1 MAAEELALKR
11 KLIAMLAQGS
21 DDDDDDDDDEDGED
35 GSDEGDSDD
44 GDDGAS
50 GSDDAPPSLPEFE
63 DAKSNRPAGA
73 RGYDLKFR
81 SCERAL
87 ALSQPK
93 LQQLRRDCT
102 LIFPLNS
109 SSWIGCGDA
118 PRCDLERLALAVFA
132 AHTRGVEYDA
142 SRSGA
147 EFWAQVRADGHAQEA
162 VQFHWDVDEHCC
174 DELGVNVQPHLS
186 TVTYLTD
193 AGAPTVVLG
202 VPAPRAVAD
211 EENVYGTIPTAHVSW
226 PRVGKHICFDGALL
240 HGTLPEAKAAAAPAA
255 AGPRVTFLVN
265 VWLGWRPHGIRPLDA
280 ALAEKMS
287 GSGGGDGA
295 AASSSAAAAT
305 DAISALALLQ
315 PDAPAPAVRAKPAGA
330 GGSMGYS
337 QQHGRLLTLE
347 FGRQAKV
354 HAIRLPLP
362 HGLAPAADGATTTVE
377 LEFEPSTGPIRRT
390 AELCAALLPIERD

>member
-11 KLIAMLAQGS
+11 NLIAMLAQGS
-21 DDDDDDDDDEDGED
+21 DDDYDDDDDEGEDGESDDGED
-35 GSDEGDSDD
+35 GS
-44 GDDGAS
+44 DDGAS
-50 GSDDAPPSLPEFE
+50 GSDADAPPTLPEFE
-63 DAKSNRPAGA
+63 DGKSNRQNRPAGA

-109 SSWIGCGDA
+109 SSWIGCGDT

-193 AGAPTVVLG
+193 VGAPTVVLG
-202 VPAPRAVAD
+202 VPAPRAASAAAV
-211 EENVYGTIPTAHVSW
+211 EEAYGAIRTAHISW

-240 HGTLPEAKAAAAPAA
+240 HGTLPEAKAPAAPAA

-295 AASSSAAAAT
+295 DASSAAADA
-305 DAISALALLQ
+305 DAISALGRLQ
-315 PDAPAPAVRAKPAGA
+315 ADAPAPATHVTAANERG
-330 GGSMGYS
+330 
-337 QQHGRLLTLE
+337 QLLTLK
-347 FGRQAKV
+347 FGRQKKE

-362 HGLAPAADGATTTVE
+362 DGLAPTADGATTTVE
-377 LEFEPSTGPIRRT
+377 LEFEPPWQRPSSIRGA
-390 AELCAALLPIERD
+390 AELCAAEP

>member
-11 KLIAMLAQGS
+11 KLIEMLAQGS
-21 DDDDDDDDDEDGED
+21 DDDDDDDDDDGED
-35 GSDEGDSDD
+35 DGEDDSDD
-44 GDDGAS
+44 DDGAS
-50 GSDDAPPSLPEFE
+50 GSDDAPPTLPEFE

-193 AGAPTVVLG
+193 VGAPTVVLG

-211 EENVYGTIPTAHVSW
+211 EEEAYGAIPTAHVSW
-226 PRVGKHICFDGALL
+226 PRVGKHICFDGGLL
-240 HGTLPEAKAAAAPAA
+240 HGTLPEAKVPAAAAA

-295 AASSSAAAAT
+295 AASSSSAAAA
-305 DAISALALLQ
+305 DAISALARLQ

-377 LEFEPSTGPIRRT
+377 LEFEPSTGPVRRT

>member
-21 DDDDDDDDDEDGED
+21 DDDGDDEDEGED
-35 GSDEGDSDD
+35 DGEDDSDD
-44 GDDGAS
+44 GDSNNSDGS
-50 GSDDAPPSLPEFE
+50 DDDAPPSLPEFE
-63 DAKSNRPAGA
+63 DAKSNRAAGA

-193 AGAPTVVLG
+193 VGAPTVVLG

-211 EENVYGTIPTAHVSW
+211 EEEAYGAIRTAHVSW

-240 HGTLPEAKAAAAPAA
+240 HGTLPEAKAPAAPAA

-295 AASSSAAAAT
+295 AASSAAADA
-305 DAISALALLQ
+305 DAISALGRLQ
-315 PDAPAPAVRAKPAGA
+315 ADAPAPATHVTAANERG
-330 GGSMGYS
+330 
-337 QQHGRLLTLE
+337 QLLTLK
-347 FGRQAKV
+347 FGRQKKE

-362 HGLAPAADGATTTVE
+362 DGLAPTADGATTTVE
-377 LEFEPSTGPIRRT
+377 LEFEPPWQRPSSIRGA
-390 AELCAALLPIERD
+390 AELCAAEP

>member
-295 AASSSAAAAT
+295 AASSAAADA
-305 DAISALALLQ
+305 DAISALGRLQ
-315 PDAPAPAVRAKPAGA
+315 ADAPAPATHVTAANERG
-330 GGSMGYS
+330 
-337 QQHGRLLTLE
+337 QLLTLK
-347 FGRQAKV
+347 FGRQKKE

-362 HGLAPAADGATTTVE
+362 DGLAPTADGATTTVE
-377 LEFEPSTGPIRRT
+377 LEFEPPWQRASSIRGA
-390 AELCAALLPIERD
+390 AELCAAEP

>member
-21 DDDDDDDDDEDGED
+21 DDEDDDDDDDDEDDGED
-35 GSDEGDSDD
+35 DSED
-44 GDDGAS
+44 GNSDDGAS
-50 GSDDAPPSLPEFE
+50 GSDDDAPPSLPEFE
-63 DAKSNRPAGA
+63 DAKSNRAAGA
-73 RGYDLKFR
+73 NGYDLKFR

-193 AGAPTVVLG
+193 VGAPTVVLG
-202 VPAPRAVAD
+202 VPAPRAVKD
-211 EENVYGTIPTAHVSW
+211 EEEAYGAISTAHVSW
-226 PRVGKHICFDGALL
+226 PRVGKHICFDGSLL

-287 GSGGGDGA
+287 GCGGGDGA
-295 AASSSAAAAT
+295 AASSSSSSSSAAAAASPRRAAAAAAT
-305 DAISALALLQ
+305 AARSS
-315 PDAPAPAVRAKPAGA
+315 PPPSRRRGRAARRARRA
-330 GGSMGYS
+330 GG
-337 QQHGRLLTLE
+337 R
-347 FGRQAKV
+347 AC
-354 HAIRLPLP
+354 
-362 HGLAPAADGATTTVE
+362 PAAAARSGR
-377 LEFEPSTGPIRRT
+377 SRR
-390 AELCAALLPIERD
+390 RGR

>member
-21 DDDDDDDDDEDGED
+21 DDDDDDDDDEGEDGESDDGED
-35 GSDEGDSDD
+35 GS
-44 GDDGAS
+44 DDGAS
-50 GSDDAPPSLPEFE
+50 GSDADAPPTLPEFE
-63 DAKSNRPAGA
+63 DGKSNRQNRPAGA

-109 SSWIGCGDA
+109 SSWIGCGDT

-193 AGAPTVVLG
+193 VGAPTVVLG
-202 VPAPRAVAD
+202 VPAPRAASAAAV
-211 EENVYGTIPTAHVSW
+211 EEAYGAIRTAHFSW
-226 PRVGKHICFDGALL
+226 PRVGKHICFDGGLL
-240 HGTLPEAKAAAAPAA
+240 HGTLPEAKAAAAAPA

-295 AASSSAAAAT
+295 AASSAAADA
-305 DAISALALLQ
+305 DAISALGRLQ
-315 PDAPAPAVRAKPAGA
+315 ADAPAPATHVTAANERG
-330 GGSMGYS
+330 
-337 QQHGRLLTLE
+337 QLLTLK
-347 FGRQAKV
+347 FGRQKKE

-362 HGLAPAADGATTTVE
+362 DGLAPTADGATTTVE
-377 LEFEPSTGPIRRT
+377 LEFEPPWQRPSSIRGA
-390 AELCAALLPIERD
+390 AELCAAEP